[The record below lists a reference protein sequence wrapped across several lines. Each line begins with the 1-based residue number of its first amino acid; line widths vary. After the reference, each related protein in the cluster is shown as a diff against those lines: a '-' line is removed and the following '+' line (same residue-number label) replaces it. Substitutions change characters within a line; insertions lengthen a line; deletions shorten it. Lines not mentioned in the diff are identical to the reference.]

1 MQNRFRILDD
11 ELNSLKLKWV
21 PGAKPKARMPHIGSS
36 RWTKQRR
43 NAETEKRKKI
53 MSGSKTLFD
62 LWNIDRSTSQD
73 SLTQQEGSD
82 PSVLDNPVFRALD
95 ILEDSFHVDAP
106 NRSFESALKNTS
118 KNDFLR
124 LICIYRYLKMLQKK
138 LPQVRSSE
146 EIALSIYPNM
156 TKKEEGEIS
165 EFGLHFF

>member
-1 MQNRFRILDD
+1 M
-11 ELNSLKLKWV
+11 E
-21 PGAKPKARMPHIGSS
+21 
-36 RWTKQRR
+36 
-43 NAETEKRKKI
+43 
-53 MSGSKTLFD
+53 
-62 LWNIDRSTSQD
+62 IDRSKSQD